1 VKAGAKLIDFG
12 QPGGNSA
19 MVRTV
24 GFPAAIC
31 ARLILEEKIR
41 ERGVLIP
48 TVPSIY
54 EPVLR
59 ELKTFSIRFRE
70 ERFEC

>member
-1 VKAGAKLIDFG
+1 
-12 QPGGNSA
+12 

>member
-1 VKAGAKLIDFG
+1 MA
-12 QPGGNSA
+12 
-19 MVRTV
+19 RTV

-31 ARLILEEKIR
+31 ARLILEERIK

-48 TVPSIY
+48 TFPGIY
-54 EPVLR
+54 KPVLR
-59 ELKTFSIRFRE
+59 ELKTFDIRFRE